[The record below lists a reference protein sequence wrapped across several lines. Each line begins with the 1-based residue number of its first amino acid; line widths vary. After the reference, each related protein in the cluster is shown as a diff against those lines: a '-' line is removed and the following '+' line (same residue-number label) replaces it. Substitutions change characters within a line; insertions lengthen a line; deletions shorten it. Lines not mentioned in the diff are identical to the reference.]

1 MKYNPAADSTL
12 ETKKGK
18 KRKFDDSLA
27 EGTSK
32 KIKKEE
38 PLEDV
43 KDFVFSE
50 PSTAEETTTPGT
62 YLWGLFC
69 SV

>member
-12 ETKKGK
+12 ETKKSK
-18 KRKFDDSLA
+18 KRKLDDSLA

-32 KIKKEE
+32 KVKKEE
-38 PLEDV
+38 PLEEV

-50 PSTAEETTTPGT
+50 RTAVEETATTSSSGI
-62 YLWGLFC
+62 YM
-69 SV
+69 